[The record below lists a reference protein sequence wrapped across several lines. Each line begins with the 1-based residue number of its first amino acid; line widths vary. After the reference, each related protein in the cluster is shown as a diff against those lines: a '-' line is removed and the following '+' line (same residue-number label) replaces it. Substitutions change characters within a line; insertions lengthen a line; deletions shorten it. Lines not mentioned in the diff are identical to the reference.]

1 MIHGRKHRV
10 VREAKGLL
18 VASKRKRKSVEVK
31 SVFKCLSCKKIVG
44 MPTPEPQGK
53 YDVVCSHCGQVWGF
67 SNFPDTS
74 VYRRSQED

>member
-10 VREAKGLL
+10 VREAKRLL
-18 VASKRKRKSVEVK
+18 VASKRKRKRVEVK
-31 SVFKCLSCKKIVG
+31 SIFKCLSCKKIVG
-44 MPTPEPQGK
+44 MPTPEPEGK
-53 YDVVCSHCGQVWGF
+53 YDVACPHCGQVWGF